1 MSEFEKKK
9 SEEAIKTQRPQ
20 VSHVDHQRT
29 VRKSNTS
36 PQELSP
42 NMLEEQFSIS
52 QEEVHSHEDMAWV
65 FKF

>member
-36 PQELSP
+36 PQELNP

-52 QEEVHSHEDMAWV
+52 QEEVHSHEDMA
-65 FKF
+65 